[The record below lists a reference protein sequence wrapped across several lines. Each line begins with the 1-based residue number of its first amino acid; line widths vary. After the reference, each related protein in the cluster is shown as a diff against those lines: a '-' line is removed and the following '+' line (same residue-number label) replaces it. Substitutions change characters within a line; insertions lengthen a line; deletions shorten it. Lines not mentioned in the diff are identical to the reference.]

1 MFGKLMK
8 YELRGCMRVFLPLWG
23 ATLALALINGL
34 TNGFQPSISA
44 PLLRFFL
51 QVLPALL
58 LFGLSFGMFVMAFV
72 LIIRR
77 FFSGLL
83 GDGGYLAFSLPATY
97 SQHIASK
104 LLTALIMLA
113 GCLITGLLATV
124 LIIMIRGYGD
134 SVKHFITEVWN
145 ILSSYPKLGLIIFEA
160 ITAALLSA
168 SYTVLRLYSGMAVGH
183 LFGSHRALWSLGAV
197 IGIGW
202 ILNLIFIKAGQL
214 FFTHLE
220 KTSSQIQISINTFQ
234 EALDFLPGFFGI
246 MIAFFLV
253 GNVILWLAT
262 WLILRKKLNIL

>member
-97 SQHIASK
+97 AQHIASK

-134 SVKHFITEVWN
+134 SVKHFIAE
-145 ILSSYPKLGLIIFEA
+145 
-160 ITAALLSA
+160 
-168 SYTVLRLYSGMAVGH
+168 VGH

-220 KTSSQIQISINTFQ
+220 KTTSQIQISINTFQ

-253 GNVILWLAT
+253 GNIILWLTT

>member
-1 MFGKLMK
+1 M
-8 YELRGCMRVFLPLWG
+8 
-23 ATLALALINGL
+23 
-34 TNGFQPSISA
+34 
-44 PLLRFFL
+44 
-51 QVLPALL
+51 
-58 LFGLSFGMFVMAFV
+58 
-72 LIIRR
+72 
-77 FFSGLL
+77 
-83 GDGGYLAFSLPATY
+83 
-97 SQHIASK
+97 
-104 LLTALIMLA
+104 
-113 GCLITGLLATV
+113 
-124 LIIMIRGYGD
+124 
-134 SVKHFITEVWN
+134 
-145 ILSSYPKLGLIIFEA
+145 LSSYPKLGLIIFEA

>member
-83 GDGGYLAFSLPATY
+83 GDGGYLAFSLPAYCIQTAHGTDY
-97 SQHIASK
+97 AGRLPDYRASCHRPYYNDQ
-104 LLTALIMLA
+104 
-113 GCLITGLLATV
+113 G
-124 LIIMIRGYGD
+124 IR
-134 SVKHFITEVWN
+134 
-145 ILSSYPKLGLIIFEA
+145 
-160 ITAALLSA
+160 
-168 SYTVLRLYSGMAVGH
+168 R
-183 LFGSHRALWSLGAV
+183 
-197 IGIGW
+197 
-202 ILNLIFIKAGQL
+202 
-214 FFTHLE
+214 
-220 KTSSQIQISINTFQ
+220 
-234 EALDFLPGFFGI
+234 
-246 MIAFFLV
+246 
-253 GNVILWLAT
+253 
-262 WLILRKKLNIL
+262 

>member
-1 MFGKLMK
+1 
-8 YELRGCMRVFLPLWG
+8 
-23 ATLALALINGL
+23 
-34 TNGFQPSISA
+34 
-44 PLLRFFL
+44 
-51 QVLPALL
+51 
-58 LFGLSFGMFVMAFV
+58 
-72 LIIRR
+72 
-77 FFSGLL
+77 
-83 GDGGYLAFSLPATY
+83 
-97 SQHIASK
+97 
-104 LLTALIMLA
+104 MLA

-124 LIIMIRGYGD
+124 LIIMIRGYGE
-134 SVKHFITEVWN
+134 SVNHFIAEAWN

-183 LFGSHRALWSLGAV
+183 LFGSHRALWSLGSV

-220 KTSSQIQISINTFQ
+220 KNTSQIQISINTFQ

-253 GNVILWLAT
+253 GNIILWLTT